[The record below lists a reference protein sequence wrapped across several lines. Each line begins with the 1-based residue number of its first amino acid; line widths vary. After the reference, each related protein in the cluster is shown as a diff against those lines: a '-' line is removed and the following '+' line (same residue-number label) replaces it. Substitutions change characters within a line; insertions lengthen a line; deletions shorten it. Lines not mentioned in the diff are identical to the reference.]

1 MNKFNKVISFVSVSL
16 LLAACG
22 GGGGSDD
29 GNDKSVNPAV
39 PSRAAGLYMTA
50 VDHPVSLSVKAV
62 SSARKAMV
70 TTRAKTVAAAETDDG
85 LAIDPSV
92 GLYATDEGGKE
103 FRIHFELTA
112 EDGTTTGYDEKI
124 NPTSVIQ
131 ITPDTVYLELAVKV
145 NTNSSVEIRQY
156 LVQFS
161 TGKMIEVQRLALRD
175 AFLNQSF
182 KYVIPANSL
191 HNGTNDPIVLL
202 NDGKWYSLDADW
214 ENGAIN
220 KEYRSDYIST
230 YGSQGPAGNILF
242 TADKQ
247 EYRIE
252 HGAVGGDNYYIT
264 HNNQVLY
271 RGNSGFW
278 LADDGRVVVA
288 NNGGLFH
295 VVTID
300 DVESL
305 EQFSDYTHDAAL
317 GDVWPIT
324 YIWAKSGDYYLS
336 TQCQVNRDNAGVM
349 EMPFFNSWDT
359 DSYYTAG
366 AQSMV
371 CVDKPDNDQIDMLDP
386 EVYCN
391 AGLEWRMWTLSVD
404 GAAKREITPLVA
416 EPFQIIQ
423 LSEDTAYAGLKECVK
438 DAEGKWAINFTNNI
452 INFADNSI
460 TPVSD
465 IVSLSAFIR

>member
-1 MNKFNKVISFVSVSL
+1 MNKFNKIISFVSVSL
-16 LLAACG
+16 ILVACG
-22 GGGGSDD
+22 GGGGSDG
-29 GNDKSVNPAV
+29 GNDKPVNPPT

-62 SSARKAMV
+62 SSTRKAMV
-70 TTRAKTVAAAETDDG
+70 ATRAKTIAAAGAEDG

-131 ITPDTVYLELAVKV
+131 ITPDAVYLELAVKV

-191 HNGTNDPIVLL
+191 HNGSNDPIVLL
-202 NDGKWYSLDADW
+202 NDGKWYSLSADW
-214 ENGAIN
+214 TNGAVS
-220 KEYRSDYIST
+220 KEYRSDYVST

-252 HGAVGGDNYYIT
+252 HGAVGGDNDYIT

-288 NNGGLFH
+288 NNGGLFN

-300 DVESL
+300 GVESL

-324 YIWAKSGDYYLS
+324 YIWAKSGEYLLS
-336 TQCQVNRDNAGVM
+336 TQCQVNRDNAGIM

-371 CVDKPDNDQIDMLDP
+371 CVDKPDNDEIDMLDP

-391 AGLEWRMWTLSVD
+391 AGLEWRMWTLSID

>member
-1 MNKFNKVISFVSVSL
+1 MKMTTQLTTAVFASI

-22 GGGGSDD
+22 GGGGGSD
-29 GNDKSVNPAV
+29 K
-39 PSRAAGLYMTA
+39 PSEPTRAAGMHMTA
-50 VDHPVSLSVKAV
+50 VSNPVNLTVKRVA
-62 SSARKAMV
+62 SGRSAALV
-70 TTRAKTVAAAETDDG
+70 TKTAAADG
-85 LAIDPSV
+85 GQIDPSV

-112 EDGTTTGYDEKI
+112 EDGTTTGYDERVE
-124 NPTSVIQ
+124 PTSVIQ
-131 ITPDTVYLELAVKV
+131 ITPDTVYLELFVKV
-145 NTNSSVEIRQY
+145 NTNNSTETRQY

-161 TGKMIEVQRLALRD
+161 TGKMIEVQRLTMAN
-175 AFLNQSF
+175 AFLNQAY
-182 KYVIPANSL
+182 KYVLPANSL

-202 NDGKWYSLDADW
+202 NDGKWYSLSADW
-214 ENGAIN
+214 TNGAVS
-220 KEYRSDYIST
+220 KEYRSDYVST

-252 HGAVGGDNYYIT
+252 HGAVGGDNDYIT

-324 YIWAKSGDYYLS
+324 YIWAKSGDYYLG
-336 TQCQVNRDNAGVM
+336 TQCQVNRDNAGIM

-359 DSYYTAG
+359 DSYYSAG

-371 CVDKPDNDQIDMLDP
+371 CVDKPDNDEIDMLDP

-404 GAAKREITPLVA
+404 GAVKREITPLVA

-423 LSEDTAYAGLKECVK
+423 LSEDTAYAGLSECVK
-438 DAEGKWAINFTNNI
+438 DAEGKWTVNYTNNI

-465 IVSLSAFIR
+465 MVSLSAFIH

>member
-1 MNKFNKVISFVSVSL
+1 MEAGQITTYKQGLKMKMTTQLTTAVFASI

-22 GGGGSDD
+22 GGGGGSD
-29 GNDKSVNPAV
+29 K
-39 PSRAAGLYMTA
+39 PSEPTQAAGM
-50 VDHPVSLSVKAV
+50 HMSAV
-62 SSARKAMV
+62 SNPVNLTVKRVASGRSVALV
-70 TTRAKTVAAAETDDG
+70 TKTAAADG
-85 LAIDPSV
+85 GQIDPNV
-92 GLYATDEGGKE
+92 GLFATDEGGKE

-112 EDGTTTGYDEKI
+112 EDGTTTGYDEKVE
-124 NPTSVIQ
+124 PTSVIQ
-131 ITPDTVYLELAVKV
+131 ITPDTVYLELFVKV
-145 NTNSSVEIRQY
+145 NTNNLTETRQY

-161 TGKMIEVQRLALRD
+161 TGKMIEVQRLALGD
-175 AFLNQSF
+175 AFLNQAY
-182 KYVIPANSL
+182 KYVLPANSL

-220 KEYRSDYIST
+220 KEYRSDYVST

-252 HGAVGGDNYYIT
+252 HGAVGGDSDYIT

-305 EQFSDYTHDAAL
+305 EQFSDYTHEAAL

-324 YIWAKSGDYYLS
+324 YIWALGD
-336 TQCQVNRDNAGVM
+336 
-349 EMPFFNSWDT
+349 
-359 DSYYTAG
+359 
-366 AQSMV
+366 
-371 CVDKPDNDQIDMLDP
+371 
-386 EVYCN
+386 
-391 AGLEWRMWTLSVD
+391 
-404 GAAKREITPLVA
+404 PL
-416 EPFQIIQ
+416 IIQ
-423 LSEDTAYAGLKECVK
+423 
-438 DAEGKWAINFTNNI
+438 
-452 INFADNSI
+452 
-460 TPVSD
+460 
-465 IVSLSAFIR
+465 

>member
-1 MNKFNKVISFVSVSL
+1 MKKRATLLYPLLTTL
-16 LLAACG
+16 LLTACG
-22 GGGGSDD
+22 GGGGS
-29 GNDKSVNPAV
+29 GGSEKPTE
-39 PSRAAGLYMTA
+39 PTRAAGLYMTA
-50 VDHPVSLSVKAV
+50 INNPVSLTVKSVASSNRMALKA
-62 SSARKAMV
+62 AKAEIV
-70 TTRAKTVAAAETDDG
+70 TPEDG
-85 LAIDPSV
+85 EQIDPSV

-131 ITPDTVYLELAVKV
+131 ITPDAVYLELAVKV

-175 AFLNQSF
+175 AFLNQAY

-191 HNGTNDPIVLL
+191 HNGSNDPIVLL
-202 NDGKWYSLDADW
+202 SDGKWYSLSADW
-214 ENGAIN
+214 TNGAVS
-220 KEYRSDYIST
+220 KEYRSDYVST

-252 HGAVGGDNYYIT
+252 HGAVGGDNDYIT

-300 DVESL
+300 GVESL

-317 GDVWPIT
+317 GDVLPIT
-324 YIWAKSGDYYLS
+324 YIWAKSGEYLLS
-336 TQCQVNRDNAGVM
+336 TQCQVNRDNAGIM

-404 GAAKREITPLVA
+404 GAAKREITPLAA

-423 LSEDTAYAGLKECVK
+423 LSEDTAYAGLSECVK
-438 DAEGKWAINFTNNI
+438 DAEGKWTVNFTNNI

-465 IVSLSAFIR
+465 IVSLSAFIH